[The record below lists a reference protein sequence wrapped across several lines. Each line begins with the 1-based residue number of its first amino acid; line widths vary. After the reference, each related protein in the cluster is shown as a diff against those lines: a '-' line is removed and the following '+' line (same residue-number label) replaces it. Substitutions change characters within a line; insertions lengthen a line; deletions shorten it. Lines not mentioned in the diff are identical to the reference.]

1 MQAQWKDGATRDLF
15 LIQLLPE
22 LTDKVT
28 NVLADNLRI
37 DRLTI
42 LDGGDGE
49 GLPNLVKNLTNSSVS
64 ILEQLKN
71 ATGIDIADIAKRG
84 GGDNDPELP
93 KDLS

>member
-84 GGDNDPELP
+84 GGVNDPKLP